1 MIHAHNC
8 GDAVFLLLANH
19 WGLFRLSNVQHGFPN
34 AEGAWNLPPGSET
47 FLFRHVS
54 VSKLARPAIS
64 LKSFSSRKG
73 PGSWADQRGRLTS
86 ATTLGQHV
94 VGRGGLPAR

>member
-8 GDAVFLLLANH
+8 GDAVFLLLAKH

-47 FLFRHVS
+47 FLFHHVS
-54 VSKLARPAIS
+54 VSKLARPAS
-64 LKSFSSRKG
+64 VLKVSHLEKVQDLG
-73 PGSWADQRGRLTS
+73 LTRE
-86 ATTLGQHV
+86 
-94 VGRGGLPAR
+94 VG